1 MTSRAP
7 LPLHLLDAAL
17 PSFGIP
23 AMPSTHLDFMRFYDL
38 LVTWNRRHNL
48 TRIDHASDFVEK
60 HVLDSLLVLPFLP
73 KHARI
78 LDLGT
83 GAGFPGIPLAIYQ
96 KHAESRSTRSIILIE
111 SLKKKVA
118 FLHMAK
124 VTIGL
129 PDLTILDIAGTP
141 DTLLELSHAEPST
154 SLIPCVV
161 TRATHSLFDL
171 LALCHPILTEKNGL
185 LIAMKGPHTD
195 DELDLGPFKARLV
208 ELNLTQIIHGPF
220 ILPETRAERFLHVI
234 RRADSPDSI
243 DGCS

>member
-1 MTSRAP
+1 MISKAT

-17 PSFGIP
+17 PSFSIP
-23 AMPSTHLDFMRFYDL
+23 AIPNTHTDFTRFYDL

-48 TRIDHASDFVEK
+48 TRIDDPVEFVEK
-60 HVLDSLLVLPFLP
+60 HLLDSLLVLPFLP

-96 KHAESRSTRSIILIE
+96 KHAEGRSSHAIVLIE

-124 VTIGL
+124 ATIGL
-129 PDLTILDIAGTP
+129 KDVTIADVTGTP

-154 SLIPCVV
+154 SATPCVV

-195 DELDLGPFKARLV
+195 DEVDLAPFKTRLL
-208 ELNLTQIIHGPF
+208 ELNLTQIVHGPF
-220 ILPETRAERFLHVI
+220 VLPKTRAERFLHVI
-234 RRADSPDSI
+234 CRADSTE
-243 DGCS
+243 GCT